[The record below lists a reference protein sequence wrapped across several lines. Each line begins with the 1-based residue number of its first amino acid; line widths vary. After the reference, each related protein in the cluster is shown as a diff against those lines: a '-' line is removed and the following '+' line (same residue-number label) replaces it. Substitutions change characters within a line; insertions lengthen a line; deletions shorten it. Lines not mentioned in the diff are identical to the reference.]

1 MEDPI
6 LRTAVVTAG
15 WASIQLLIGYLLLG
29 KKGRPY
35 KIPIVALH
43 LLVFLFIAAGWF
55 YTVQALAAASG
66 VHALTWAAEAV
77 MGLAIVLQLVGG
89 VILVVGRRTPA
100 PKKVVRIHQI
110 GMWVVLGAALVGIV
124 CWLLGI

>member
-1 MEDPI
+1 MDPL

-15 WASIQLLIGYLLLG
+15 WALIQVLIGYILLG
-29 KKGRPY
+29 RKGRPY

-55 YTVQALAAASG
+55 YTVQALTAAPG
-66 VHALTWAAEAV
+66 NHALTWTAEAV

-89 VILVVGRRTPA
+89 FILVVGRKVPA
-100 PKKVVRIHQI
+100 PKKVVLIHQI

-124 CWLLGI
+124 CLLLGV